1 MLSAVIDTGYNST
14 RLCIYD
20 VFQNKTFRLLGSS
33 KFFLRIGEGIEE
45 GSSISEEKI
54 KELENTF
61 RIFKNLLDKKNVKE
75 TKVVGTSAFRYASNG
90 LDVAKKITDIIGSPM
105 RILSGEEEGKMAA
118 LGVINT
124 LPIDS
129 GVIFD
134 LGGGSLEVIYFESRE
149 IKEVYHFRLGALKLS
164 REYKSEGELRKK
176 IRNELSILKP
186 IKGTLIGSGG
196 NIRALGKMDQKLS
209 AYPLK
214 SVHGYIVKTSEISKY
229 SKVLMNLDPEERS
242 SLPGISKDRAYTIHT
257 ASVIIEELA
266 NILGASSITISVYGM
281 REGVLI
287 QDKISDMQKN
297 WLDTLSREFLIDP
310 PWDIYNSFS
319 NPYMKLS
326 SFVSTIMK
334 EAGFL
339 DPYET
344 CFRFLKYSTIPGF
357 ENNEV
362 LVSSLLCKGASGKLK
377 KKYFKLIK
385 NNYNKKDFLKMAKE
399 VKEVVDS
406 SVAGVK
412 I

>member
-20 VFQNKTFRLLGSS
+20 VFPNKTFRLLGSL

-45 GSSISEEKI
+45 GSSISEDKVKEIEKTF
-54 KELENTF
+54 NTF
-61 RIFKNLLDKKNVKE
+61 KILLDKKKVKDV
-75 TKVVGTSAFRYASNG
+75 KIVGTSAFRYASNG
-90 LDVAKKITDIIGSPM
+90 LDVAKKVSDIMGSPM
-105 RILSGEEEGKMAA
+105 KILSGEEEGKMAA

-149 IKEVYHFRLGALKLS
+149 IREIYHFRLGALKLS
-164 REYKSEGELRKK
+164 REYKSEEELRKK

-196 NIRALGKMDQKLS
+196 NMRALGKLDQKLS

-214 SVHGYIVKTSEISKY
+214 SIHGYVVKTNEISKY
-229 SKVLMNLDPEERS
+229 SKVLMSLDPEERS
-242 SLPGISKDRAYTIHT
+242 SLPGISKERAYTIHT
-257 ASVIIEELA
+257 ASVVIEELA
-266 NILGASSITISVYGM
+266 KILGASSIYVSAYGM

-287 QDKISDMQKN
+287 QDKVNDLKKD
-297 WLDTLSREFLIDP
+297 WLDTLAREFSIEP
-310 PWDIYNSFS
+310 PWEIFDSF
-319 NPYMKLS
+319 NDPYMKLS
-326 SFVSTIMK
+326 SFIAAIMK

-344 CFRFLKYSTIPGF
+344 CFRFLKYSTIAGF
-357 ENNEV
+357 EDNEI
-362 LVSSLLCKGASGKLK
+362 LISSLLCKGASSKLK

-385 NNYNKKDFLKMAKE
+385 NNYHKKDFLKMAKE
-399 VKEVVDS
+399 VRQVVDS